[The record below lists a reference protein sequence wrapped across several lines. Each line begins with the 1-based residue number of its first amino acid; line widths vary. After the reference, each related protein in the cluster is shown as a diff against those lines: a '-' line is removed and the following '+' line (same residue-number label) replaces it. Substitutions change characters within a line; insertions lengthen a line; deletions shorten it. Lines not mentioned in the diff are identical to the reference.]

1 MDDHPRVLGDLL
13 ARERRSD
20 APALLAPALGR
31 EYDYHRLCTNAWKTG
46 NFLRLLGVR
55 EGTTVAVGD
64 DPTPEA
70 VLAFLGAGLLG
81 AAVRFDPP
89 RNVEDRALVTP
100 LARAEEHDPGPSTK
114 RVVYGG
120 PPEDPSVAFFERDI
134 WSENPTKP
142 PDAVSPD
149 AALVRA
155 ASATHSHREV
165 LAAARRVAGRLALAS
180 DDRVAVRAPLAEP
193 GTVVAGLVAPLLVGA
208 SLLFPDAEATGTVA
222 VAEGRVPEGNA
233 VAPADAFEF
242 E

>member
-1 MDDHPRVLGDLL
+1 MDDLPRVLGDLL

-31 EYDYHRLCTNAWKTG
+31 AYDYHRLCTNAWKTG

-55 EGTTVAVGD
+55 EGATVAVGD

-89 RNVEDRALVTP
+89 RRVDDRALVTP
-100 LARAEEHDPGPSTK
+100 LARAAEHAVGPSTK
-114 RVVYGG
+114 RVVYGD
-120 PPEDPSVAFFERDI
+120 PPDDPRVSYFERDV
-134 WSENPTKP
+134 WSENPTEP

-149 AALVRA
+149 AALLCG
-155 ASATHSHREV
+155 SGGEYSHREV
-165 LAAARRVAGRLALAS
+165 LAAARRVADRLGLAS
-180 DDRVAVRAPLAEP
+180 DDRVAVRAPLADP
-193 GTVVAGLVAPLLVGA
+193 GTVVAGLVAPLFVGA
-208 SLLFPDAEATGTVA
+208 AVLFPDEATTGTAA
-222 VAEGRVPEGNA
+222 VAEGKAPEGNA
-233 VAPADAFEF
+233 VAPADVFEF